1 MTPRSAQDAVDD
13 VTRWMGMRFPA
24 GGVTEL
30 DVHPGLF
37 NPAGLV
43 SGPVTMALVDYAMAT
58 ALWEHVT
65 ELEDIAT
72 TNISLN
78 YLRST
83 REGTIRATATM
94 DRRNARAASLRAE
107 VRHEDG
113 TLMVTAIGSFAIYPR
128 RTAAPAAT

>member
-1 MTPRSAQDAVDD
+1 MTGRPAQDAVDD
-13 VTRWMGMRFPA
+13 VTRWLGMRFPA
-24 GGVTEL
+24 SGVTEL
-30 DVHPGLF
+30 DVRPALF

-58 ALWEHVT
+58 ALWAHVT
-65 ELEDIAT
+65 DVEDIAT

-78 YLRST
+78 YIRSA

-107 VRHEDG
+107 VTHEDG
-113 TLMVTAIGSFAIYPR
+113 TLMATAIGSFAVFAR
-128 RTAAPAAT
+128 RMA

>member
-1 MTPRSAQDAVDD
+1 MTGRPAQDAADD
-13 VTRWMGMRFPA
+13 VTRWLGMRFPA

-30 DVHPGLF
+30 DVRPTLF

-65 ELEDIAT
+65 DAEDIAT

-78 YLRST
+78 YIRSA

-107 VRHEDG
+107 VVHEDG
-113 TLMVTAIGSFAIYPR
+113 TLMATAIGSFAIFSR
-128 RTAAPAAT
+128 RVA

>member
-1 MTPRSAQDAVDD
+1 MPGRPAEQAVDA
-13 VTRWMGMRFPA
+13 VTRWLGMRFPA

-65 ELEDIAT
+65 DAEDIAT

-78 YLRST
+78 YLRSA
-83 REGTIRATATM
+83 RDGTIRATAVM
-94 DRRNARAASLRAE
+94 DRRTSRAASLRAE
-107 VRHEDG
+107 VLHEDG
-113 TLMVTAIGSFAIYPR
+113 TLLATAVGSFAVFPR
-128 RTAAPAAT
+128 RMV

>member
-1 MTPRSAQDAVDD
+1 MADRRAEHAVDD
-13 VTRWMGMRFPA
+13 LTRWMGIRFPRY
-24 GGVTEL
+24 GVTEL
-30 DVHPGLF
+30 DVVEKLF

-65 ELEDIAT
+65 DAEDIAT

-78 YLRST
+78 YIRSA
-83 REGTIRATATM
+83 RDGVIRATATL

-107 VRHEDG
+107 VVHEDG
-113 TLMVTAIGSFAIYPR
+113 TLMATAVGSFAIFPR
-128 RTAAPAAT
+128 RMP